1 MRRACSKARPDR
13 RGWRSGPLA
22 ASSPDDYAVQ
32 PTYGY
37 MNWYVNT
44 DRKLLPSAPAAA
56 FMHVGN
62 GTNAVY
68 VDRDNDVVAV
78 VRWIE
83 GGAMDGFVKR
93 LIAAA
98 SKS

>member
-1 MRRACSKARPDR
+1 
-13 RGWRSGPLA
+13 
-22 ASSPDDYAVQ
+22 
-32 PTYGY
+32 
-37 MNWYVNT
+37 
-44 DRKLLPSAPAAA
+44 
-56 FMHVGN
+56 MHVGN
-62 GTNAVY
+62 GTNVVY
-68 VDRDNDVVAV
+68 VDRDNDLVAV